1 MAQSLASTGSSVAGL
16 GDVAKMRAAGFRGHL
31 IVPEDESYD
40 EVRQIWNGMFDKKPA
55 LIARCTS
62 AEDVSAAVKLARDQG
77 MVLAVRGG
85 GHNGSGSGTCDG
97 GMLIDLSLMKS
108 VSVNPSTRRA
118 WVGGG
123 ATWGDFDRAA
133 QAHGL
138 ATPGGVVSATGVGG
152 LTLSG
157 GIGWLRGK
165 CGLSLDNVMSV
176 EIVTADGQVRTASE
190 RENSDLFWAIR
201 GGGGNFGVVTN
212 FEFKLHPIGPTV
224 MVLMPV
230 YRAVDAAEVMK
241 GWRDFMA
248 SAPDE
253 IGGALVEFSTIPED
267 PAYPKETWN
276 EKVMALVGVWAGP
289 AEEGERAL
297 QPLRALATPLLDF
310 SGQMGYCEVQSLYDA
325 LFPKGVH
332 RAYFKSLY
340 MDRLEDVAIDEIAP
354 RCANRPSD
362 RSLCSVWYMGAAVG
376 RVPKEATA
384 FGDRSFRWMLSIDAI
399 WDKPEDDALNLSWA
413 RGFWSDMQGYSNGR
427 GYLNFAGLPED
438 GDGMA
443 RGTYGPNF
451 SRLAAIKAKY
461 DPTNLFRLNQN
472 IKPGAQPPG

>member
-1 MAQSLASTGSSVAGL
+1 MVQPLASTGSSSVGL
-16 GDVAKMRAAGFRGHL
+16 WDVAKLRAARFRGQL
-31 IVPEDESYD
+31 VTPQEESYD

-62 AEDVSAAVKLARDQG
+62 AVDVSAAVTFARDHG

-85 GHNGSGSGTCDG
+85 GHNGSGSGSCDG
-97 GMLIDLSLMKS
+97 GMLIDLSLMRS
-108 VSVNPSTRRA
+108 VSVDPAARRA

-123 ATWGDFDRAA
+123 ATWGDFDRAT

-138 ATPGGVVSATGVGG
+138 ATTGGVVSATGVGG

-157 GIGWLRGK
+157 GLGWLRGK
-165 CGLSLDNVMSV
+165 CGLSIDNLMSA

-201 GGGGNFGVVTN
+201 GGGGNFGVVTT

-230 YRAVDAAEVMK
+230 YRAADAASVMK
-241 GWRDFMA
+241 RWRDFMA

-267 PAYPKETWN
+267 PAYPRETWN
-276 EKVMALVGVWAGP
+276 EKVMALAGVWAGP
-289 AEEGERAL
+289 ADEGERTL
-297 QPLRALATPLLDF
+297 QPLRELATPILDF
-310 SGQMGYCEVQSLYDA
+310 SGRMSYCEVQSLYDA
-325 LFPKGVH
+325 LFPKGAH

-340 MDRLEDVAIDEIAP
+340 MDRLEDAAIGEIAQ
-354 RCANRPSD
+354 RATDRPSD
-362 RSLCSVWYMGAAVG
+362 RSLVSVWYMGAATG

-384 FGDRSFRWMLSIDAI
+384 FGDRSFRWMLSVDAV
-399 WDKPEDDALNLSWA
+399 WGKPEDDAANLGWV
-413 RGFWSDMQGYSNGR
+413 RGFWSDMQLYSNGR

-443 RGTYGPNF
+443 RGTYGPNY

-461 DPTNLFRLNQN
+461 DPANLFRLNQN
-472 IKPGAQPPG
+472 IKPGAQPPV

>member
-1 MAQSLASTGSSVAGL
+1 MALGLAASESSPVGLDGVARL
-16 GDVAKMRAAGFRGHL
+16 RAAHFRGQL
-31 IVPEDESYD
+31 IEPNDQNYD
-40 EVRQIWNGMFDKKPA
+40 EVRQIWNGMFDKKPV

-62 AEDVSAAVKLARDQG
+62 PEDVSAAVGLARETG
-77 MVLAVRGG
+77 MALAVRGG
-85 GHNGSGSGTCDG
+85 GHNGSGSGSCDG
-97 GMLIDLSLMKS
+97 GVMIDLSLMRS
-108 VSVNPSTRRA
+108 VRVDPTARRA

-123 ATWGDFDRAA
+123 ATWADFDRAA

-157 GIGWLRGK
+157 GLGWLRGT

-176 EIVTADGQVRTASE
+176 EIVTADGQVRIASE
-190 RENSDLFWAIR
+190 RENTDLFWAIR
-201 GGGGNFGVVTN
+201 GGGGNFGVVTT
-212 FEFKLHPIGPTV
+212 FEFKLHPIGPTI

-230 YRAVDAAEVMK
+230 YRAADAATVMK
-241 GWRDFMA
+241 RWRDYMA

-267 PAYPKETWN
+267 PAYPRETWN
-276 EKVMALVGVWAGP
+276 EKVMALAGVWAGP
-289 AEEGERAL
+289 ADEGERAL
-297 QPLRALATPLLDF
+297 QPLRELATPLLDF
-310 SGQMGYCEVQSLYDA
+310 SGRMSYCEMQSLYDA
-325 LFPKGVH
+325 LFPKGGN

-340 MDRLEDVAIDEIAP
+340 MDTLPDAAIAEIAP
-354 RCANRPSD
+354 RAADRPSD
-362 RSLCSVWYMGAAVG
+362 RSLVSVWYMGAAVG

-384 FGDRSFRWMLSIDAI
+384 FGDRSFGWMLSIDAI
-399 WDKPEDDALNLSWA
+399 WPRSEDDATILAWV
-413 RGFWSDMQGYSNGR
+413 RGFWSDMQRYSNGR

-443 RGTYGPNF
+443 RGTYGPNYP
-451 SRLAAIKAKY
+451 RLAAIKAKY

-472 IKPGAQPPG
+472 IKPMP

>member
-1 MAQSLASTGSSVAGL
+1 MAQSLASTGSSAAEL
-16 GDVAKMRAAGFRGHL
+16 EDVAKLRAARFRGRL
-31 IVPEDESYD
+31 IVPQDEDYD

-55 LIARCTS
+55 LIARCLS
-62 AEDVSAAVKLARDQG
+62 AEDVSAAVNFARNQG

-85 GHNGSGSGTCDG
+85 GHNGSGSGSCDG

-108 VSVNPSTRRA
+108 VSVDPSTRRA

-123 ATWGDFDRAA
+123 ATWADFDRAA

-138 ATPGGVVSATGVGG
+138 ATTGGVVSATGVGG

-157 GIGWLRGK
+157 GLGWLRGK
-165 CGLSLDNVMSV
+165 CGLSIDNVMSV

-201 GGGGNFGVVTN
+201 GGGGNFGVVTT

-230 YRAVDAAEVMK
+230 YRAVDAATVMR

-267 PAYPKETWN
+267 PAYSKETWN
-276 EKVMALVGVWAGP
+276 EKVMALAGVWAGL
-289 AEEGERAL
+289 AEEGEPAL

-310 SGQMGYCEVQSLYDA
+310 SGQMRYCEMQSLYDA
-325 LFPKGVH
+325 LFPKGAH

-340 MDRLEDVAIDEIAP
+340 MDRLDDVAIDEIAP
-354 RCANRPSD
+354 RCADRPSN

-384 FGDRSFRWMLSIDAI
+384 FGDRNFRWMLSIDAI
-399 WDKPEDDALNLSWA
+399 WDKPEDDALNLSWV
-413 RGFWSDMQGYSNGR
+413 RGFWSDMQRYSNGR

-438 GDGMA
+438 GDGLA
-443 RGTYGPNF
+443 RNTYGPNYP
-451 SRLAAIKAKY
+451 RLAAIKAKY

-472 IKPGAQPPG
+472 IKPGA

>member
-1 MAQSLASTGSSVAGL
+1 MAQPLASTGSSAG
-16 GDVAKMRAAGFRGHL
+16 GDVAKLGAARFRGQL
-31 IVPEDESYD
+31 VVPQDEGYD

-62 AEDVSAAVKLARDQG
+62 AKDVSAAVNFARDQG

-85 GHNGSGSGTCDG
+85 GHNGSGSGSCDG

-108 VSVNPSTRRA
+108 VSVDPSAQRA

-157 GIGWLRGK
+157 GLGWLRGK
-165 CGLSLDNVMSV
+165 CGLSIDNVMSV

-201 GGGGNFGVVTN
+201 GGGGNFGVVTT

-224 MVLMPV
+224 MVLLPV
-230 YRAVDAAEVMK
+230 YRAADAATVMK
-241 GWRDFMA
+241 RWRDFMA

-253 IGGALVEFSTIPED
+253 IGGAVAEFSTIPED

-276 EKVMALVGVWAGP
+276 EKVMALQGVWAGP
-289 AEEGERAL
+289 ADEGDRAL
-297 QPLRALATPLLDF
+297 QPLRELATPILDF
-310 SGQMGYCEVQSLYDA
+310 SGRMSYCEFQSLFDA
-325 LFPKGVH
+325 LFPKGAI

-340 MDRLEDVAIDEIAP
+340 MDRLEDAAIDEIAP
-354 RCANRPSD
+354 RATDRPSD
-362 RSLCSVWYMGAAVG
+362 RSLVSVWYMGAATG
-376 RVPKEATA
+376 RVPKDATA
-384 FGDRSFRWMLSIDAI
+384 FGDRSFRWMLSIDAA
-399 WDKPEDDALNLSWA
+399 WAKPEDDALNLSWA
-413 RGFWSDMQGYSNGR
+413 RGFWSDMQHHSNGR

-443 RGTYGPNF
+443 RGTFGPNYP
-451 SRLAAIKAKY
+451 RLAAIKAKY

-472 IKPGAQPPG
+472 IKPRM

>member
-1 MAQSLASTGSSVAGL
+1 MAQPLATTGSSPAGS
-16 GDVAKMRAAGFRGHL
+16 GDVAKLRAAQFRGQL
-31 IVPEDESYD
+31 VAPQDESYD

-62 AEDVSAAVKLARDQG
+62 AEDVSAAVSFARDQG

-85 GHNGSGSGTCDG
+85 GHNGSGSGSCEE

-108 VSVNPSTRRA
+108 VSVDPSARRA

-138 ATPGGVVSATGVGG
+138 ATTGGVVSATGVGG

-157 GIGWLRGK
+157 GFGWLRGK
-165 CGLSLDNVMSV
+165 CGLSIDNVMSV

-201 GGGGNFGVVTN
+201 GGGGNFGVVTA
-212 FEFKLHPIGPTV
+212 FEFNLHPIGPTV

-230 YRAVDAAEVMK
+230 YRAVDAPRVMK
-241 GWRDFMA
+241 RWRDFMA

-276 EKVMALVGVWAGP
+276 EKVMALAGVWAGS
-289 AEEGERAL
+289 AEDGERTL

-310 SGQMGYCEVQSLYDA
+310 SGQMGYCEVQCLYDA
-325 LFPKGVH
+325 LFPKGAH

-354 RCANRPSD
+354 RCADRPSD
-362 RSLCSVWYMGAAVG
+362 SSLCSVWYMGGAAG

-384 FGDRSFRWMLSIDAI
+384 FGDRSFRWMLSIDAL
-399 WDKPEDDALNLSWA
+399 WDKPEDDALNLSWV
-413 RGFWSDMQGYSNGR
+413 RGFWSDMQRYSNGR

-443 RGTYGPNF
+443 RGTYGPNYP
-451 SRLAAIKAKY
+451 RLAEIKAKY

-472 IKPGAQPPG
+472 IKPTA

>member
-1 MAQSLASTGSSVAGL
+1 MAQPLALTGSSTAGL
-16 GDVAKMRAAGFRGHL
+16 GSVAELRAAEFRGQL
-31 IVPEDESYD
+31 IVPQDESYD
-40 EVRQIWNGMFDKKPA
+40 EVRQIWNGMFDKRPA

-62 AEDVSAAVKLARDQG
+62 AEDVSAAVGFARHHG

-85 GHNGSGSGTCDG
+85 GHNGSGSGSCDG
-97 GMLIDLSLMKS
+97 GVLIDLSLMRS
-108 VSVNPSTRRA
+108 VSVDPSARRA
-118 WVGGG
+118 RVGGG

-157 GIGWLRGK
+157 GLGWLRGK

-201 GGGGNFGVVTN
+201 GGGGNFGVVTT
-212 FEFKLHPIGPTV
+212 FEFELHPIGPTV

-230 YRAVDAAEVMK
+230 YRAADAAMVMK
-241 GWRDFMA
+241 RWRDFMA

-253 IGGALVEFSTIPED
+253 IGGSLVEFSTIPED

-276 EKVMALVGVWAGP
+276 EKVMALAGVWAGP

-297 QPLRALATPLLDF
+297 QLLRALATPLLDF
-310 SGQMGYCEVQSLYDA
+310 SGRMSYCEVQSLYDA
-325 LFPKGVH
+325 LFPKGAL

-340 MDRLEDVAIDEIAP
+340 MDTLEDAAIEEIAP
-354 RCANRPSD
+354 RAADRPSD
-362 RSLCSVWYMGAAVG
+362 RSLVSVWYMGAAVG

-384 FGDRSFRWMLSIDAI
+384 FGDRSFRWMLSIDAL
-399 WDKPEDDALNLSWA
+399 WAKPEDDAINLSWV
-413 RGFWSDMQGYSNGR
+413 RGFWSDMQRYSNGR

-443 RGTYGPNF
+443 RGTYGANYR
-451 SRLAAIKAKY
+451 RLAEIKAKY
-461 DPTNLFRLNQN
+461 DPSNLFRLNQN
-472 IKPGAQPPG
+472 IKPRP